1 MELINNT
8 TKTLRD
14 DLAIEIKKGSKLSI
28 AAACFSIYAFQEL
41 KKELQGID
49 ELRFIFT
56 SPTFITEKAKK
67 ERREFYIPRLTRER
81 SLYGTEFEVKLRNE
95 LTQKAIAKECAEW
108 IRQKVTFKSNV
119 TQENMM
125 GFINLDDKNYMP
137 INGFTTVDLGCERGN
152 NAYNM
157 VQKTETPFSTAYIEL
172 FESLWND
179 TVKMQEVT
187 DEVIENITTAYN
199 ENSPDFIYFVTLYN
213 IFNEFLEDVS
223 EDNLPNEATGFKESK
238 IWSMLYNF
246 QKDAVLAIIS
256 KLEKYNGCI
265 LADSVGLGKTFT
277 ALAVIKYYE
286 NRNKSVL
293 VLCPKKLT
301 NNWNT
306 YKDNYVNNPIA
317 ADRLRYDVLY
327 HTDLNRTHGKS
338 NGLDLDRLNWSNYD
352 LVVIDES
359 HNFRNGGK
367 LSGEDNEKEN
377 RYLKLLNKVI
387 RKGVKTKVLMLSA
400 TPVNNRFNDL
410 KNQLALAY
418 EGNTDL
424 IDDKLNT
431 TRSID
436 DIFKSAQRAFNTWSK
451 WEPADRTT
459 ENLLSMLDFDFF
471 EVLDSVTIAR
481 SRKHI
486 QKYYDTSEIGT
497 FPTRLKPIS
506 LRPPLTNLKEAINY
520 NQIFEQLMHLSLT
533 IYTPTHFILPSKIEK
548 YAELYEDNKVNI
560 GFTQANRE
568 QGIRRLT
575 AINLMKRMESSVYS
589 FNLTLKRILELIDST
604 IHSIDTY
611 DRTSTVKLEL
621 TDISNIDEFDSEDQ
635 NGEELFTFGKKV
647 KIEIGDM
654 DYKSWR
660 DSLAKDRD
668 VLELLTLMVGDIT
681 PEYDSKLQEL
691 FRVIK
696 NKLEHPINDGNKKI
710 IIFTAFADTAG
721 YLYDNVSKFV
731 KDNFGLNTAMVSGSV
746 EGRTTVPK
754 LRSDLNTVLTCFSPI
769 SKDKHLLMPNDKTE
783 IDLLIATDCIS
794 EGQNLQDCDYLINYD
809 IHWNPVRIIQRF
821 GRIDRIGSKNTYI
834 QLVNFWPDVTLDEYI
849 DLKAKVETR
858 MKIVDMTATGDD
870 NLLSEEEKTDLE
882 YRKAQL
888 KRLQE
893 EVVDI
898 EDMSSG
904 ISIMDLG
911 LNEFRLDLLEYIK
924 HHPEIDKTPF
934 GLHSVAA
941 ASEDTPA
948 GVIYVLKNRSN
959 SVNIDNQNRL
969 HPFYM
974 VYISNEGEVICD
986 HLSPKQML
994 DKMRF
999 LCKGKTAPIPELYR
1013 QFNKETRDGRNMSAF
1028 SDLLSDAISSII
1040 EVKEESDID
1049 SFLGGSQVSFLS
1061 SEITG
1066 LDDFELICFLVIKDR
1081 PKADLTTKEYRL
1093 VIAGSRDF
1101 DDYALLSKAVDKHL
1115 GDKVD
1120 DTKIIIISGTAPGA
1134 DQLGE
1139 RYAKE
1144 RGYKLEC
1151 YPADWGHYGKAAG
1164 PVRNMNMANVADGVI
1179 VFWDGES
1186 SGTKNMIE
1194 TAKAKNIP
1202 CTVVEI

>member
-14 DLAIEIKKGSKLSI
+14 DLAVEIKQGSRLSV

-56 SPTFITEKAKK
+56 SPTFTTEKAKK
-67 ERREFYIPRLTRER
+67 EKREFYIPRLNRER

-95 LTQKAIAKECAEW
+95 LNQKAIAKECAEW
-108 IRQKVTFKSNV
+108 IRKKVTFKSNV
-119 TQENMM
+119 TNENMM

-157 VQKTETPFSTAYIEL
+157 VQKTEVPFSTAYIDL
-172 FESLWND
+172 FDNLWND
-179 TVKMQEVT
+179 TSKLQEVT
-187 DEVIENITTAYN
+187 DEVIENITAAYN

-213 IFNEFLEDVS
+213 IFSEFLEDIS
-223 EDNLPNEATGFKESK
+223 EDHLPNEATGFKESK

-317 ADRLRYDVLY
+317 SDRLRYDVLY

-431 TRSID
+431 TKSID
-436 DIFKSAQRAFNTWSK
+436 EIFKNAQRAFNTWSK
-451 WEPADRTT
+451 WDPVDRTT
-459 ENLLSMLDFDFF
+459 ENLLRMLDFDFF

-486 QKYYDTSEIGT
+486 QKYYDTSDIGT

-506 LRPPLTNLKEAINY
+506 LRPPLTSLKKAINY
-520 NQIFEQLMHLSLT
+520 NEIFEQLTQLSLS
-533 IYTPTHFILPSKIEK
+533 IYTPTHFILPSKMEK
-548 YAELYEDNKVNI
+548 YAEMYEDNKVNV

-575 AINLMKRMESSVYS
+575 AINLMKRMESSVHS
-589 FNLTLKRILELIDST
+589 FNLTLKRIYSLIDST

-611 DRTSTVKLEL
+611 DKTSSVRLEL
-621 TDISNIDEFDSEDQ
+621 TDISDIDEFDSEDQ
-635 NGEELFTFGKKV
+635 NGDELFTFGKKV
-647 KIEIGDM
+647 KIDIGDM

-668 VLELLTLMVGDIT
+668 TLELLTLMVGDIT

-696 NKLEHPINDGNKKI
+696 NKLEHPINEENKKI
-710 IIFTAFADTAG
+710 IIFTAFADTAQ
-721 YLYDNVSKFV
+721 YLFDNVSKYV

-746 EGRTTVPK
+746 EGRTTVPRLK
-754 LRSDLNTVLTCFSPI
+754 SDLNTVLTCFSPI
-769 SKDKHLLMPNDKTE
+769 SKDKHLLMPDDTTE

-821 GRIDRIGSKNTYI
+821 GRIDRIGSKNAFI

-870 NLLSEEEKTDLE
+870 NLLSDEEKTDLE

-898 EDMSSG
+898 EDMSTG

-911 LNEFRLDLLEYIK
+911 LNEFRMDLLEYIK
-924 HHPEIDKTPF
+924 NHPDIDKAPF

-941 ASEDTPA
+941 ASEETPA

-974 VYISNEGEVICD
+974 VYISNDGEVICD

-999 LCKGKTAPIPELYR
+999 LCKGKTEPIPELYR
-1013 QFNKETRDGRNMSAF
+1013 QFNKETRDGRNMSEF
-1028 SDLLSDAISSII
+1028 SKLLGDAIASII

-1049 SFLGGSQVSFLS
+1049 SFLGGGQMSFLTN
-1061 SEITG
+1061 EIKG
-1066 LDDFELICFLVIKDR
+1066 LDDFELICFLV
-1081 PKADLTTKEYRL
+1081 
-1093 VIAGSRDF
+1093 
-1101 DDYALLSKAVDKHL
+1101 
-1115 GDKVD
+1115 
-1120 DTKIIIISGTAPGA
+1120 
-1134 DQLGE
+1134 
-1139 RYAKE
+1139 
-1144 RGYKLEC
+1144 
-1151 YPADWGHYGKAAG
+1151 
-1164 PVRNMNMANVADGVI
+1164 VR
-1179 VFWDGES
+1179 
-1186 SGTKNMIE
+1186 
-1194 TAKAKNIP
+1194 
-1202 CTVVEI
+1202 

>member
-8 TKTLRD
+8 EKTLRD
-14 DLAIEIKKGSKLSI
+14 DLSVELKQGSKLSI
-28 AAACFSIYAFQEL
+28 AAACFSIYAFEEL
-41 KKELQGID
+41 KKELKGIN

-56 SPTFITEKAKK
+56 SPTFITEKTKK
-67 ERREFYIPRLTRER
+67 EKREFYIPRLNRER

-95 LTQKAIAKECAEW
+95 LTQKAIAKECADW
-108 IRQKVTFKSNV
+108 IRQKVIFKSNV
-119 TQENMM
+119 TNENMM

-137 INGFTTVDLGCERGN
+137 VNGFTTVDLGCERGN

-157 VQKTETPFSTAYIEL
+157 VQKIQAPFSTSYMEL
-172 FESLWND
+172 FDSLWND
-179 TVKMQEVT
+179 TNRLQVVT
-187 DEVIENITTAYN
+187 EEVIENITAAYN

-223 EDNLPNEATGFKESK
+223 EDVLPNEATGFKESK
-238 IWSMLYNF
+238 IWNMLYNF
-246 QKDAVLAIIS
+246 QKDAALAIIN

-265 LADSVGLGKTFT
+265 LADSVGLGKTCT
-277 ALAVIKYYE
+277 ALSVIKYYE

-338 NGLDLDRLNWSNYD
+338 NGLDLDRLNWGNYD

-367 LSGEDNEKEN
+367 LSGEENEKEN

-387 RKGVKTKVLMLSA
+387 RKGVRTKVLMLSA

-418 EGNTDL
+418 EGNTDY
-424 IDDKLNT
+424 IDEKMNT
-431 TRSID
+431 SRSID
-436 DIFKSAQRAFNTWSK
+436 DIFKNAQKAFNTWSK
-451 WEPADRTT
+451 WDACDRTT
-459 ENLLSMLDFDFF
+459 NNLLRILDFDFF

-486 QKYYDTSEIGT
+486 QKHYDMSDIGT
-497 FPTRLKPIS
+497 FPKRLVPIS
-506 LRPPLTNLKEAINY
+506 LRPKLTDLKSAINY
-520 NQIFEQLMHLSLT
+520 NQIFEQLMFLNLS
-533 IYTPTHFILPSKIEK
+533 IYTPTHYILPSRMEK
-548 YAELYEDNKVNI
+548 YAEMYEDNKVNI

-575 AINLMKRMESSVYS
+575 AINLMKRMESSVFS
-589 FNLTLKRILELIDST
+589 FNLTLKRIKALIENTMQTIDTYNKNSIANLELIDIT
-604 IHSIDTY
+604 
-611 DRTSTVKLEL
+611 
-621 TDISNIDEFDSEDQ
+621 NIDEFDDEDQ
-635 NGEELFTFGKKV
+635 NGDELFAFGNKV
-647 KIEIGDM
+647 KIELADM
-654 DYKSWR
+654 DYKSWK
-660 DSLAKDRD
+660 DSLQKDRD

-681 PEYDSKLQEL
+681 PEHDSKLQEL

-696 NKLEHPINDGNKKI
+696 DKLQNPINAGNKKI

-721 YLYDNVSKFV
+721 YLYDNISCYI
-731 KDNFGLNTAMVSGSV
+731 KDNFGLHTAMITGSV

-754 LRSDLNTVLTCFSPI
+754 LRSDLNTVLTCFSPM
-769 SKDKHLLMPNDKTE
+769 SKDKQLLIPNDTTE
-783 IDLLIATDCIS
+783 IDFLIATDCIS

-821 GRIDRIGSKNTYI
+821 GRIDRIGSKNDCI

-858 MKIVDMTATGDD
+858 MKIVDITATGDD
-870 NLLSEEEKTDLE
+870 NLINNEEKTDLE
-882 YRKAQL
+882 YRKSQL
-888 KRLQE
+888 RRLQE

-911 LNEFRLDLLEYIK
+911 LNEFRLDLLEYIN
-924 HHPEIDKTPF
+924 HNPDLDKTPY

-941 ASEDTPA
+941 ASEDMPS

-974 VYISNEGEVICD
+974 VYITDNSDVICD

-999 LCKGKTAPIPELYR
+999 LCKGKTEAIPELYH
-1013 QFNKETRDGRNMSAF
+1013 QFNKETRDGRNMADF
-1028 SDLLSDAISSII
+1028 SKLLGQAISSII

-1049 SFLGGSQVSFLS
+1049 SFLGGGQVSFLANV
-1061 SEITG
+1061 IKG
-1066 LDDFELICFLVIKDR
+1066 LDDFELICFLV
-1081 PKADLTTKEYRL
+1081 
-1093 VIAGSRDF
+1093 
-1101 DDYALLSKAVDKHL
+1101 
-1115 GDKVD
+1115 
-1120 DTKIIIISGTAPGA
+1120 
-1134 DQLGE
+1134 
-1139 RYAKE
+1139 
-1144 RGYKLEC
+1144 
-1151 YPADWGHYGKAAG
+1151 
-1164 PVRNMNMANVADGVI
+1164 VR
-1179 VFWDGES
+1179 
-1186 SGTKNMIE
+1186 
-1194 TAKAKNIP
+1194 
-1202 CTVVEI
+1202 

>member
-14 DLAIEIKKGSKLSI
+14 DLAIEIKKGSKVSI
-28 AAACFSIYAFQEL
+28 AASCFSIYAFQEL

-56 SPTFITEKAKK
+56 SPTFTTEKAKK
-67 ERREFYIPRLTRER
+67 EKREFYIPRLNRER
-81 SLYGTEFEVKLRNE
+81 SLYGTEFEIKLRNE

-119 TQENMM
+119 TNEYMM

-157 VQKTETPFSTAYIEL
+157 VQKTEAPFSTAYIDL
-172 FESLWND
+172 FESIWND
-179 TVKMQEVT
+179 NTKLQEVT
-187 DEVIENITTAYN
+187 DEIIENITAAYN

-418 EGNTDL
+418 EGNTEL

-459 ENLLSMLDFDFF
+459 ENLLRMLDFDFF

-486 QKYYDTSEIGT
+486 QKYYDTTDIGT

-506 LRPPLTNLKEAINY
+506 LRPPLTSLKKAINY
-520 NQIFEQLMHLSLT
+520 NEIYEQLTMLSLS
-533 IYTPTHFILPSKIEK
+533 IYTPSHFILPSKMEK

-611 DRTSTVKLEL
+611 DKTSSVKLDL
-621 TDISNIDEFDSEDQ
+621 TDITNIDDYDSEDQ
-635 NGEELFTFGKKV
+635 NGDELLTFGKKV
-647 KIEIGDM
+647 RIEIGDM

-660 DSLAKDRD
+660 DSLVKDRE

-691 FRVIK
+691 FRVIR
-696 NKLEHPINDGNKKI
+696 NKLEHPINEGNKKI

-731 KDNFGLNTAMVSGSV
+731 MDNFGLNTAMVSGSV

-769 SKDKHLLMPNDKTE
+769 SKDKHLLMPGDKTE
-783 IDLLIATDCIS
+783 IDFLIATDCIS

-924 HHPEIDKTPF
+924 HHPDIDKTPF

-999 LCKGKTAPIPELYR
+999 LCKGKTEPIPELYR
-1013 QFNKETRDGRNMSAF
+1013 QFNKETRDGRNMSAL
-1028 SDLLSDAISSII
+1028 SKLLGDAISSII

-1049 SFLGGSQVSFLS
+1049 SFLGGGQISFLTN
-1061 SEITG
+1061 EIKG
-1066 LDDFELICFLVIKDR
+1066 LDDFELICFLV
-1081 PKADLTTKEYRL
+1081 
-1093 VIAGSRDF
+1093 
-1101 DDYALLSKAVDKHL
+1101 
-1115 GDKVD
+1115 
-1120 DTKIIIISGTAPGA
+1120 
-1134 DQLGE
+1134 
-1139 RYAKE
+1139 
-1144 RGYKLEC
+1144 
-1151 YPADWGHYGKAAG
+1151 
-1164 PVRNMNMANVADGVI
+1164 VR
-1179 VFWDGES
+1179 
-1186 SGTKNMIE
+1186 
-1194 TAKAKNIP
+1194 
-1202 CTVVEI
+1202 

>member
-1 MELINNT
+1 MNIIDNIS
-8 TKTLRD
+8 KRLRD
-14 DLAIEIKKGSKLSI
+14 DLSAELKQDSKLSI
-28 AAACFSIYAFQEL
+28 AAACFSIYAFEEL
-41 KKELQGID
+41 KKELKGID

-56 SPTFITEKAKK
+56 SPTFTTEKAKK
-67 ERREFYIPRLTRER
+67 EKREFYIPRLNRER
-81 SLYGTEFEVKLRNE
+81 SLYGTEFEMKLRNE
-95 LTQKAIAKECAEW
+95 LTQKAIAKECADW
-108 IRQKVTFKSNV
+108 IRQKATFKSNV
-119 TQENMM
+119 TTQNMM

-137 INGFTTVDLGCERGN
+137 VNGFTTVDLGCERGN

-157 VQKTETPFSTAYIEL
+157 VQKTDPPFSTAYMEL
-172 FESLWND
+172 FDNLWND
-179 TVKMQEVT
+179 ESKLQVVT
-187 DEVIENITTAYN
+187 EEVIENITAAYN

-223 EDNLPNEATGFKESK
+223 EDVLPNEATGFKESK
-238 IWSMLYNF
+238 IWNMLYNF
-246 QKDAVLAIIS
+246 QKDAALAIIN

-277 ALAVIKYYE
+277 ALSVIKYYE

-338 NGLDLDRLNWSNYD
+338 NGLDLDRLNWGNYD

-367 LSGEDNEKEN
+367 LSGDDSEREN

-387 RKGVKTKVLMLSA
+387 RKGVRTKVLMLSA

-418 EGNTDL
+418 EGNADF
-424 IDDKLNT
+424 IDEKLNT
-431 TRSID
+431 TRPID
-436 DIFKSAQRAFNTWSK
+436 EIFKNAQKAFNTWSK
-451 WEPADRTT
+451 WEACDRTT
-459 ENLLSMLDFDFF
+459 DNLLRMLDFDFF

-486 QKYYDTSEIGT
+486 QKYYDTTDIGT
-497 FPTRLKPIS
+497 FPIRLPPIS
-506 LRPPLTNLKEAINY
+506 LRPKLTDLKAAINY
-520 NQIFEQLMHLSLT
+520 NEIFEQLTFLSLS
-533 IYTPTHFILPSKIEK
+533 IYTPTHYILPSRMEK
-548 YAELYEDNKVNI
+548 YAEMYEDNKVNI

-575 AINLMKRMESSVYS
+575 AINLMKRMESSVFS
-589 FNLTLKRILELIDST
+589 FNLTLKRIKELIETT
-604 IHSIDTY
+604 INTINTY
-611 DRTSTVKLEL
+611 DKNFAMSLEL
-621 TDISNIDEFDSEDQ
+621 TDISNIDEFDDEDQ
-635 NGEELFTFGKKV
+635 NGDDLFTFGKKV
-647 KIEIGDM
+647 KIELGDM
-654 DYKSWR
+654 DYKSWKN
-660 DSLAKDRD
+660 SLQKDRD
-668 VLELLTLMVGDIT
+668 VLDLLTLMVGDIT
-681 PEYDSKLQEL
+681 PEHDSKLQEL

-696 NKLEHPINDGNKKI
+696 EKLKSPINTGNKKI

-721 YLYDNVSKFV
+721 YLYDNASRYI
-731 KDNFGLNTAMVSGSV
+731 KDNFGLHTAMVTGSV

-769 SKDKHLLMPNDKTE
+769 SKDKQLLMPNDTTQ
-783 IDLLIATDCIS
+783 IDCLIATDCIS

-821 GRIDRIGSKNTYI
+821 GRIDRIGSKNERI

-870 NLLSEEEKTDLE
+870 NLISNEEKTDLE
-882 YRKAQL
+882 YRKSQL

-911 LNEFRLDLLEYIK
+911 LNEFRLDLLEYTQD
-924 HHPEIDKTPF
+924 HPDLDKTPY

-941 ASEDTPA
+941 ASEDTPT
-948 GVIYVLKNRSN
+948 GVIFVLKNRSN

-974 VYISNEGEVICD
+974 VYISDAGEVICD

-999 LCKGKTAPIPELYR
+999 ICKGKKEALPELYR
-1013 QFNKETRDGRNMSAF
+1013 QFNKETRDGRNMTKF
-1028 SDLLSDAISSII
+1028 GELLGQAISSII

-1049 SFLGGSQVSFLS
+1049 SFLDGGQVSFLTN
-1061 SEITG
+1061 EIKG
-1066 LDDFELICFLVIKDR
+1066 LDDFELICFLV
-1081 PKADLTTKEYRL
+1081 
-1093 VIAGSRDF
+1093 
-1101 DDYALLSKAVDKHL
+1101 
-1115 GDKVD
+1115 
-1120 DTKIIIISGTAPGA
+1120 
-1134 DQLGE
+1134 
-1139 RYAKE
+1139 
-1144 RGYKLEC
+1144 
-1151 YPADWGHYGKAAG
+1151 
-1164 PVRNMNMANVADGVI
+1164 VR
-1179 VFWDGES
+1179 
-1186 SGTKNMIE
+1186 
-1194 TAKAKNIP
+1194 
-1202 CTVVEI
+1202 

>member
-14 DLAIEIKKGSKLSI
+14 DLAVEIKHGSRLSI

-56 SPTFITEKAKK
+56 SPTFTTEKAKK
-67 ERREFYIPRLTRER
+67 EKREFYIPRLSRER

-108 IRQKVTFKSNV
+108 IRKKVTFKSNV
-119 TQENMM
+119 TNENMM

-157 VQKTETPFSTAYIEL
+157 VQKTEAPFSTAYIDL
-172 FESLWND
+172 FDNLWND
-179 TVKMQEVT
+179 SSKLQEVT
-187 DEVIENITTAYN
+187 DEVIENITAAYN

-213 IFNEFLEDVS
+213 IFSEFLEDVS
-223 EDNLPNEATGFKESK
+223 EDHLPNEATGFKESK

-317 ADRLRYDVLY
+317 SDRLRYDVLY

-338 NGLDLDRLNWSNYD
+338 NGLDLDRLNWCNYD

-431 TRSID
+431 TKSID
-436 DIFKSAQRAFNTWSK
+436 EIFKNAQRAFNTWSK
-451 WEPADRTT
+451 WDPVDRTT
-459 ENLLSMLDFDFF
+459 ENLLRMLDFDFF

-486 QKYYDTSEIGT
+486 QKYYDTSDIGT

-506 LRPPLTNLKEAINY
+506 LRPPLTSLKKAINY
-520 NQIFEQLMHLSLT
+520 NEIYEQLTQLSLS
-533 IYTPTHFILPSKIEK
+533 IYTPTHFILPSKMEK
-548 YAELYEDNKVNI
+548 YAEMYEDNKVNV

-575 AINLMKRMESSVYS
+575 AINLMKRMESSVHS
-589 FNLTLKRILELIDST
+589 FNLTLKRIYSLIDST
-604 IHSIDTY
+604 IQSIDTY
-611 DRTSTVKLEL
+611 DKTSSVKLEL
-621 TDISNIDEFDSEDQ
+621 TDISNIEEFDSEDQ
-635 NGEELFTFGKKV
+635 NGDELFTFGKKV

-660 DSLAKDRD
+660 DSLVRDRD
-668 VLELLTLMVGDIT
+668 ILELLTLMVGDIT

-696 NKLEHPINDGNKKI
+696 NKLENPINQDNKKI
-710 IIFTAFADTAG
+710 IIFTAFADTAE
-721 YLYDNVSKFV
+721 YLFDNVSKYV
-731 KDNFGLNTAMVSGSV
+731 KENFGLNTAMVSGSV

-754 LRSDLNTVLTCFSPI
+754 LKSDLNTVLTCFSPI

-783 IDLLIATDCIS
+783 IDFLIATDCIS

-821 GRIDRIGSKNTYI
+821 GRIDRIGSKNAFI

-870 NLLSEEEKTDLE
+870 NLLSDEEKTDLE

-898 EDMSSG
+898 EDMSTG

-911 LNEFRLDLLEYIK
+911 LNEFRMDLLEYIK
-924 HHPEIDKTPF
+924 NHPDIDKAPF

-941 ASEDTPA
+941 ASEETPA

-974 VYISNEGEVICD
+974 VYISNDGEVICD

-999 LCKGKTAPIPELYR
+999 LCKGKTEPIPELYR
-1013 QFNKETRDGRNMSAF
+1013 QFNKETRDGRNMSEF
-1028 SDLLSDAISSII
+1028 SKLLGDAIASII

-1049 SFLGGSQVSFLS
+1049 SFLGGGQMSFLTN
-1061 SEITG
+1061 EIKG
-1066 LDDFELICFLVIKDR
+1066 LDDFELICFLV
-1081 PKADLTTKEYRL
+1081 
-1093 VIAGSRDF
+1093 
-1101 DDYALLSKAVDKHL
+1101 
-1115 GDKVD
+1115 
-1120 DTKIIIISGTAPGA
+1120 
-1134 DQLGE
+1134 
-1139 RYAKE
+1139 
-1144 RGYKLEC
+1144 
-1151 YPADWGHYGKAAG
+1151 
-1164 PVRNMNMANVADGVI
+1164 VR
-1179 VFWDGES
+1179 
-1186 SGTKNMIE
+1186 
-1194 TAKAKNIP
+1194 
-1202 CTVVEI
+1202 